1 MARQKMISI
10 SKLGEIIDLMKAK
23 GVESITIPDTAEIRL
38 YAFAVNSIEKANRT
52 AVDFSLES
60 SENEMT
66 DDELLLHSAR

>member
-23 GVESITIPDTAEIRL
+23 GVESITIPDTAEIKL
-38 YAFAVNSIEKANRT
+38 YAFAVDSIEKANRSAMDYSIET
-52 AVDFSLES
+52 

-66 DDELLLHSAR
+66 DEELLLHSAR